1 MKGITITFLNGDGK
15 LTNGTTFGAS
25 DAASAVDFLR
35 AMSWFEAH
43 KDTPVYMKLAARR
56 ATRLTRVPVRYD
68 TPDHF
73 LDDLARARL
82 VKVEQMQ

>member
-1 MKGITITFLNGDGK
+1 MQGITITFLNGDGK
-15 LTNGTTFGAS
+15 LANGTTFGAS

-43 KDTPVYMKLAARR
+43 KDSPVYMKLAARR
-56 ATRLTRVPVRYD
+56 ASRLTRVPVRYD

-73 LDDLARARL
+73 LADLARARL
-82 VKVEQMQ
+82 VKVEPMQ